1 MLEFDLSGAEW
12 VVVAYLSGDQ
22 NMLEVVR
29 SGKSPHVAT
38 GSFIFGVPEEL
49 VLAEHKVVGSHTD
62 PTTIRKL
69 REDHLPE
76 LLALEGQQGVFL
88 PRIFSCRQGG
98 KKTNHGLNYDM
109 KYRRFALENEI
120 PEADAMPMV
129 EAYTQ
134 KAYPGLPVWHASI
147 REEMRHGRTLVNCF
161 GRKVTLVNEWGQ
173 DLFNAAYSFKPQST
187 VADVCLEAMCLIYED
202 TRSWFKPVRLGAQ
215 VHDSIQ
221 IQYPIPDCLDGWIDL
236 ARVCH
241 DIAHRHMR
249 PELEYNGQ
257 KFKLDCDMKMG
268 LNWGEMVPVKV
279 DAYHIEKTA
288 VSLSLAFQSLASSA
302 GASAQSETEIYPPQ
316 EMQLAQVS
324 EAEEIAQPVEG
335 S

>member
-12 VVVAYLSGDQ
+12 VVVAYLSGDH

-49 VLAEHKVVGSHTD
+49 VLREHKVVGSHTD
-62 PTTIRKL
+62 PTTIRRL
-69 REDHLPE
+69 REEHLPE
-76 LLALEGQQGVFL
+76 LLAMENQPGVFL

-129 EAYTQ
+129 EAYTK
-134 KAYPGLPVWHASI
+134 KAYPGLPDWHASI
-147 REEMRHGRTLVNCF
+147 REELRNGRSLWNCF
-161 GRKVTLVNEWGQ
+161 GRKVTLVGEWGQ

-202 TRSWFKPVRLGAQ
+202 TSSWFEPVRLGAQ
-215 VHDSIQ
+215 VHDSVQ
-221 IQYPIPDCLDGWIDL
+221 IQYPIPDCLDGWIYL
-236 ARVCH
+236 AKVCH
-241 DIAHRHMR
+241 DICHIHMKPWLKYR
-249 PELEYNGQ
+249 EQE
-257 KFKLDCDMKMG
+257 FRLDCDVKMG
-268 LNWGEMVPVKV
+268 LNWGEMVPVRV
-279 DAYHIEKTA
+279 DAYEVTVTA
-288 VSLSLAFQSLASSA
+288 ASLSLAFQSLASSA
-302 GASAQSETEIYPPQ
+302 GAADPVGTEIGPPQ
-316 EMQLAQVS
+316 EVHLAQVS
-324 EAEEIAQPVEG
+324 EVEEIAQPAEDF
-335 S
+335 